1 MAAFEVVCNW
11 RPETSWL
18 ITDICVDVWGVRER
32 ERERVA
38 LMEAHTTI
46 PLPSSKQ
53 LSPESENLVRK
64 KDSQRTR
71 CVDAQRRGDCEKPG
85 KPTNLQ

>member
-1 MAAFEVVCNW
+1 MVAFEVVCNW

-32 ERERVA
+32 ERERERERVA
-38 LMEAHTTI
+38 LMQAHTTI

-64 KDSQRTR
+64 KDSQRT
-71 CVDAQRRGDCEKPG
+71 
-85 KPTNLQ
+85 